1 MYFNLII
8 GVKYKKKNGFLVAWL
23 VGLDLKLGK
32 RPLKEFTYSGIS
44 LVSWLE

>member
-8 GVKYKKKNGFLVAWL
+8 GVNYKKMASWLLL
-23 VGLDLKLGK
+23 VGLDLKPGK
-32 RPLKEFTYSGIS
+32 RPLKGSTYSGIS